1 MREGSKT
8 PQNRSVIGL
17 CDWDEKRMTN
27 NATIKL
33 AHGEDPIAALRK
45 AHKDQLL
52 LCDRLEEIADSLPD
66 GINRQKCMYAARAL
80 GPMIRG
86 VHRFEEDIV
95 FPMIAERLS
104 SDETIKVTLDRLRF
118 EHCEDECFAE
128 ELTEALHALGSGDR
142 NVNIEAVGYMLRG
155 FFEAMRRHIA
165 FESEMLLPIGKP
177 LGAGLAQAQTSCTTL
192 Q

>member
-1 MREGSKT
+1 
-8 PQNRSVIGL
+8 
-17 CDWDEKRMTN
+17 MTD

-45 AHKDQLL
+45 AHKDHLL

-66 GINRQKCMYAARAL
+66 AINRQKCMYAARAL

-86 VHRFEEDIV
+86 VHRFEEDVV
-95 FPMIAERLS
+95 FPLIAERLK
-104 SDETIKVTLDRLRF
+104 SDDKIEPTLNRLRF

-128 ELTEALHALGSGDR
+128 ELAEALHAMGTGDADI
-142 NVNIEAVGYMLRG
+142 NIEAIGYMLRG

-165 FESEMLLPIGKP
+165 FETEMLLPMGDNQAAG
-177 LGAGLAQAQTSCTTL
+177 GADAPPKS
-192 Q
+192 

>member
-1 MREGSKT
+1 
-8 PQNRSVIGL
+8 
-17 CDWDEKRMTN
+17 MTN

-33 AHGEDPIAALRK
+33 SHGEDPIAALRK

-104 SDETIKVTLDRLRF
+104 SDDTIKVTLDRLRF

-128 ELTEALHALGSGDR
+128 ELTEALHALGIGDQK
-142 NVNIEAVGYMLRG
+142 VNIEAVGYMLRG

-177 LGAGLAQAQTSCTTL
+177 LGAGLAQAKASSGTL